1 MAVSVGA
8 GAARPVQFR
17 AEAKTMTLWLVD
29 TDTLASGRFVVSPLC
44 ETLACLQMLYRATTS
59 HPAERAWF
67 DEHHA
72 AYRTMIGADPLTGPL
87 LDAALGVRTHW
98 IADLLCPV
106 PTGDQ
111 SFEQELDRV
120 RSTPP
125 DLALAHLE
133 VSHGGPLPA
142 LLARADLADRLADVL
157 AWTWTH
163 TVAPTWNRRRRLME
177 ADIVSRTARL
187 SQAGWAAAL
196 NDMRPGMRW
205 LGDGRLQIN
214 LHNHPPRQTAGAR
227 LYFAPV
233 TPAAGWVAWDRTP
246 DYAIIY
252 PCTGALADAGTTTA
266 PRPLARLLGPNRAAI
281 LQLLAAPKSTT
292 HLVTLTGQPLG
303 SVGRH
308 LRILLDADL
317 VRRRRSGR
325 SVLYYRTAA
334 GDVLVQSAV
343 GKGAADTPSTNA

>member
-1 MAVSVGA
+1 
-8 GAARPVQFR
+8 
-17 AEAKTMTLWLVD
+17 MTWWLVD

-44 ETLACLQMLYRATTS
+44 ETLACLHALYRAAAGN
-59 HPAERAWF
+59 PAQKAWL

-72 AYRTMIGADPLTGPL
+72 AYQAMVRADPLTGPL
-87 LDAALGVRTHW
+87 LDAALGLRSHW

-106 PTGDQ
+106 PTGGQ
-111 SFEQELDRV
+111 TFEEELERV
-120 RSTPP
+120 RTTSA
-125 DLALAHLE
+125 DLALADVA
-133 VSHGGPLPA
+133 VSHGGPLPPE
-142 LLARADLADRLADVL
+142 LHRTDLAPRLAEVL
-157 AWTWTH
+157 TWVWTH
-163 TVAPTWNRRRRLME
+163 AVEPTWERRRRLME

-187 SQAGWAAAL
+187 SQGGWAAAL

-214 LHNHPPRQTAGAR
+214 LHNFPPHQIAGAHM
-227 LYFAPV
+227 YFAPV
-233 TPAAGWVAWDRTP
+233 TPAGGWVAWDKTP

-252 PCTGALADAGTTTA
+252 PCTGALADVGTSVA
-266 PRPLARLLGPNRAAI
+266 PQPLARLLGTNRATI
-281 LQLLAAPKSTT
+281 LLLLGAPKSTT

-308 LRILLDADL
+308 LKVLLDADL

-334 GDVLVQSAV
+334 GDVVVESASR
-343 GKGAADTPSTNA
+343 GGAAGDREGG